1 MTMQTMVVTAPCG
14 AGVKFHVIDGV
25 GLSSD
30 RS

>member
-1 MTMQTMVVTAPCG
+1 MVVTAPCG